1 MESYT
6 ALYIREITLM
16 SPRDEKEIIGRYA
29 ADAALATNHIE
40 RWAYQI
46 GCMLRIEDYRRRI
59 LSMGFVTPQDT
70 FILNAKYYNRLIDVM
85 DELID
90 IRKSILE
97 EPKVKSLFPG

>member
-1 MESYT
+1 
-6 ALYIREITLM
+6 M

-46 GCMLRIEDYRRRI
+46 GCLIGIESAKHKMLDLGTDYFAI
-59 LSMGFVTPQDT
+59 D
-70 FILNAKYYNRLIDVM
+70 IKYFPRLLAVM